1 MRKLLN
7 GEFVPE
13 YDKAI
18 DLTIHT
24 KAPQKWLLIDM
35 ETGQEYVGSAEPNE
49 YGKWIRIKD
58 RIKNEA
64 GYSVGKWSDDDDY
77 NGPIIPFRGRLR

>member
-1 MRKLLN
+1 MRKLID
-7 GEFVPE
+7 GSEIE
-13 YDKAI
+13 SYEKAI

-35 ETGQEYVGSAEPNE
+35 ETGQQYVGSAEPNQ
-49 YGKWIRIKD
+49 YGKWIRLNDKIS
-58 RIKNEA
+58 NES

-77 NGPIIPFRGRLR
+77 RGPIVTFRGRLR